1 MKKMFPG
8 LLALALLLSA
18 CGGPAAEETPTP
30 TPAPTPAQTA
40 AATPTPEPTPS
51 GPAVY
56 TDWSKLE
63 PYEPVQA
70 VYTRRYG
77 DFTDT
82 LIPSDDYGPLIP
94 FAGAALTETWEG
106 WSSDYN
112 LYGLMTLEG
121 EVVADPV
128 FMSVLRLT
136 EYDSE
141 YNPVYRPDVMLLG
154 KVFYDA
160 DGQPGERYAL
170 CAGDGSWCT
179 DFLYEYPWEMD
190 MGISFSQGIPL
201 LDREE
206 RLVFLDQDT
215 GVELRALDLTAQAGG
230 EGFSLSSFQVDPK
243 TGWVLVSLYRWEEE
257 SGGENL
263 SLLFDPD
270 GEAHPLPREVQWAY
284 QYGDGLVPAA
294 VEMDTGLTTEY
305 RYGYVDALTG
315 AWAIEPEFIQ
325 ARTFENAVALVQ
337 EQSGAWRFI
346 DPTGAPVTEPIEADT
361 YWETGGY
368 WYFISHTGRALAVY
382 DRMGKPVEGIQN
394 LATGALTKYENG
406 WVITP
411 AGEEILLAQGPLI
424 YRFPA
429 ALGQVV
435 SGICEEGVLFFTEA
449 KGNVDQV
456 TAVLADWG
464 GKEIARWE
472 GYRYVY
478 LTRDELTAESYVTA
492 VREEGERSYADHYD
506 LSGNLLARDRGKRD
520 GYYTFWNGMACW
532 NGGEETTFTDREG
545 NVIFRWPIHSAVD

>member
-1 MKKMFPG
+1 MKKMLPA

-18 CGGPAAEETPTP
+18 CGGPAAEVTP
-30 TPAPTPAQTA
+30 TPAPEPAPTRTA
-40 AATPTPEPTPS
+40 EPVPTPEPTPS

-70 VYTRRYG
+70 VYTRRYE

-82 LIPSDDYGPLIP
+82 LIPSEDYGPLVP

-160 DGQPGERYAL
+160 EGQPGERYAL

-230 EGFSLSSFQVDPK
+230 EDFSLSSFQVDPK

-270 GEAHPLPREVQWAY
+270 GQAHPLPREVQWAY

-315 AWAIEPEFIQ
+315 AWAIEPGFIQ

-346 DPTGAPVTEPIEADT
+346 DPTGAPLTEPIEADS

-368 WYFISHTGRALAVY
+368 WYFISYAGRALAVY

-394 LATGALTKYENG
+394 LATGEMETRMGG
-406 WVITP
+406 WVTAP
-411 AGEEILLAQGPLI
+411 AGEELLLAKGLLI

-429 ALGQVV
+429 ALGWVNGV
-435 SGICEEGVLFFTEA
+435 CEEGILFCAPVEGE
-449 KGNVDQV
+449 KYRVN
-456 TAVLADWG
+456 AVLADWD
-464 GKEIARWE
+464 GKELFRWE
-472 GYRYVY
+472 NCSYAY
-478 LTRDELTAESYVTA
+478 LAQDELTGEYYLSVTW
-492 VREEGERSYADHYD
+492 EEGERSYADHYD
-506 LSGNLLARDRGKRD
+506 LSGELLASDRGKRD

-545 NVIFRWPIHSAVD
+545 NVIFRWPIYSSMD

>member
-1 MKKMFPG
+1 MKKWIPV
-8 LLALALLLSA
+8 LLVLALLLSA
-18 CGGPAAEETPTP
+18 CGSPAAEETSTPTPEPTQTAEPTP
-30 TPAPTPAQTA
+30 TPD
-40 AATPTPEPTPS
+40 PTPS

-63 PYEPVQA
+63 PYQPKTA
-70 VYTRRYG
+70 IYTRRYK

-82 LIPSDDYGPLIP
+82 LIPSDDYGPLVP

-106 WSSDYN
+106 WNSDYN

-141 YNPVYRPDVMLLG
+141 YNPVYRPDVILLG

-160 DGQPGERYAL
+160 EGQPGERYAL

-201 LDREE
+201 LDCEE

-215 GVELRALDLTAQAGG
+215 GEELRALDLTAQAGG
-230 EGFSLSSFQVDPK
+230 EDFSLSSFQVDPK
-243 TGWVLVSLYRWEEE
+243 TGWVLASLYRWEEE

-270 GEAHPLPREVQWAY
+270 GQAHPLPREVQWAY

-305 RYGYVDALTG
+305 RYGYVDAATG
-315 AWAIEPEFIQ
+315 EWAIEPGFIQ

-346 DPTGAPVTEPIEADT
+346 DPTGAPLTEPIEADT

-368 WYFISHTGRALAVY
+368 WYFISYTGRALVAVY

-394 LATGALTKYENG
+394 LITGALTTYENG
-406 WVITP
+406 WVIAP
-411 AGEEILLAQGPLI
+411 AGEETLLAQGPLI

-456 TAVLADWG
+456 TAVLADWD
-464 GKEIARWE
+464 GKEVARWE

-478 LTRDELTAESYVTA
+478 LTRDELTGESYVTA
-492 VREEGERSYADHYD
+492 VREEGERSYADHYA
-506 LSGNLLARDRGKRD
+506 LSGALLASERGRLD

-545 NVIFRWPIHSAVD
+545 SVIFRWPIHSSMD